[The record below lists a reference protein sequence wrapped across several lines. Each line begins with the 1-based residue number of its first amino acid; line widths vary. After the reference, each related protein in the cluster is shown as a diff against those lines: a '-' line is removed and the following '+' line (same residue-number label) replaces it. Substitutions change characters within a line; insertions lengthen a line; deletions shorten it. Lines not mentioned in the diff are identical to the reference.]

1 MSKIICDICGT
12 TYPDTAECCPICGC
26 SNAGEEALLGAETS
40 YDDILDEIDVTPV
53 NTRKKEIFDFDEVN
67 TEDDFGKEEEDD
79 FDDEEDEESEPRHN
93 TFVVILLTVL
103 IVVLLGAAVFIYLRY
118 FRPNMRE
125 EIPATTNAIITETE
139 IDEPTTEPT
148 VPCLQMGM
156 LSASIAELNAEGQQ
170 FLLHIKAFPE
180 NTTDKIIYTSGDE
193 SIATVTEDGKI
204 TAISE
209 GETVIYISCGKVSMD
224 CPVIVKYVEETVP
237 PTTEVV
243 VEETV
248 FEDNNEITA
257 ETEDS
262 VTDESADED
271 EEDATQETDT
281 NTVSAESVNLKD
293 VQLKLKKKDIQLGVY
308 YQFQLELDCALS
320 PEEVTW
326 SSEHPHI
333 AKVDEKGN
341 VTAVKNGTTSII
353 AKYGEQEVQCIVRCI
368 WF

>member
-12 TYPDTAECCPICGC
+12 TYPSTAECCPICGC
-26 SNAGEEALLGAETS
+26 SNSEEDVILGAEAPFE
-40 YDDILDEIDVTPV
+40 DLLEENDVKSASA
-53 NTRKKEIFDFDEVN
+53 RKKEIFDFDEVN
-67 TEDDFGKEEEDD
+67 MEDQSESDEETD
-79 FDDEEDEESEPRHN
+79 FDDEEEEDEDVPRHN
-93 TFVVILLTVL
+93 TFVIILLTVL
-103 IVVLLGAAVFIYLRY
+103 IVALLGAAAFIYLRY
-118 FRPNMRE
+118 FMPNMRE
-125 EIPATTNAIITETE
+125 EGPAPTNAVIQETE
-139 IDEPTTEPT
+139 VYEPTTEST

-156 LSASIAELNAEGQQ
+156 LNASIAELNAEGQQ

-180 NTTDKIIYTSGDE
+180 NTTDTILYTSGDE

-224 CPVIVKYVEETVP
+224 CPVIVKFVEETVP
-237 PTTEVV
+237 PTTEAV

-248 FEDNNEITA
+248 SEESNETTAAAENSETA
-257 ETEDS
+257 ETTEAEDS
-262 VTDESADED
+262 TEATESTTASTGNVT
-271 EEDATQETDT
+271 
-281 NTVSAESVNLKD
+281 LKD

-341 VTAVKNGTTSII
+341 VTAVKDGTTSIT
-353 AKYGEQEVQCIVRCI
+353 AKYGDQEVQCIVRCI
-368 WF
+368 WY